1 MQELEE
7 QGSNHTASKS
17 DSMKEIFHMVVYF
30 LIVIAVI
37 MLLNTY
43 VVQQIQ
49 VDGSSMNDTLR
60 NNDRLIL
67 EKLSYHFNNPERFDI
82 IVFKPHKIKKYYIK
96 RIIGLPGETV
106 QITDGVIYINGSV
119 LHENYGL
126 ETMIDSGI
134 AAEPITLTQGEYFVL
149 GDNRNDSKDSRDVRV
164 GVVSRTKIA
173 GRAYLRI
180 WPLNKIKRLEH
191 Q

>member
-134 AAEPITLTQGEYFVL
+134 AAEPITLTQG
-149 GDNRNDSKDSRDVRV
+149 
-164 GVVSRTKIA
+164 
-173 GRAYLRI
+173 
-180 WPLNKIKRLEH
+180 
-191 Q
+191 